1 MKYAVVKPLI
11 KLKKHLNLLDY
22 EISRSLSKNL
32 KIGQLIEIP
41 FRNSSKFGIVFGIK
55 SSTEQ
60 ESKNIKRILS
70 ITNQTPII
78 SKNQIDFYNW
88 FCEYNFS
95 SLNFLNNIIP
105 LPMKN
110 KIKEKDACPEH
121 NAGRYGGEKFFIYKT
136 PFKLKNI
143 NSSILE
149 NKQFIFKHN
158 FFEEKISLIKNIID
172 KNYKSEKLTL
182 IISPTKAHI
191 EKVLSPLLNFYND
204 KDYKIITGLTHLS
217 KLKHNEIW
225 SSIVNR
231 NIKFVIGTKMSIFY
245 PIDNIATIIIDES
258 ENENL
263 NQIDINP
270 RFEFLPNALELAKI
284 NNSQIIFTSYCPS
297 AYLYNLA
304 QNKKLKLLEIKEK
317 VNTEISVLDMSTKY
331 FENHI
336 HFFTEEETRNSKK
349 TLFLLNKKGYSKNL
363 KCRDCNFVFKCVGCN
378 SILSIKNNELH
389 CYNCEKSYDSP
400 IECPKCHG
408 TKFDNFGIGTEQFA
422 EIIKNNFKDKKT
434 IVIDKDNYENLK
446 LINSNDT
453 AVATRI
459 IIDYIKQSEF
469 DLIVIPFSHQFL
481 NNNFDSN
488 EDFFKL
494 ISKLISLKPEKIIVQ
509 CIGEQK
515 IHEYIRNNNYAS
527 MIEDELLNRKLLKYP
542 PFENILKITLKNTDK
557 NELDKN
563 AIELYDKIKSKLNE
577 KADLL
582 EIIDKNTKVRSFFI
596 KNIIIKYKDN
606 SSISS
611 IKEILEDIDII
622 EKNYFKL

>member
-1 MKYAVVKPLI
+1 MKYALIKPLI
-11 KLKKHLNLLDY
+11 KLKKGLNLLDY
-22 EISRSLSKNL
+22 SVPGVLSKNL
-32 KIGQLIEIP
+32 KIGQLVEIP
-41 FRNSSKFGIVFGIK
+41 FRNSSKFGVVFHIK
-55 SSTEQ
+55 NESQ
-60 ESKNIKRILS
+60 ENIKTKDILRIS
-70 ITNQTPII
+70 NQNPII
-78 SKNQIDFYNW
+78 SKNQINFYKW

-110 KIKEKDACPEH
+110 KIKERD
-121 NAGRYGGEKFFIYKT
+121 EKFFIYKT

-172 KNYKSEKLTL
+172 KNSKNGKLTL

-204 KDYKIITGLTHLS
+204 KDFRIITGLTHLS

-225 SSIVNR
+225 NSIKDNK
-231 NIKFVIGTKMSIFY
+231 IKFIIGTKMSIFY
-245 PIDNIATIIIDES
+245 PIDNIATIIVDES

-270 RFEFLPNALELAKI
+270 RFEFLPNVLELSKI
-284 NNSQIIFTSYCPS
+284 NNSQIIFTTYSPS

-304 QNKKLKLLEIKEK
+304 KEKQLKLLETKEK
-317 VNTEISVLDMSTKY
+317 INTEISVLDMSTKY
-331 FENHI
+331 FENHL
-336 HFFTEEETRNSKK
+336 HFFTEQETKNTKK

-363 KCRDCNFVFKCVGCN
+363 KCRDCNFVFKCDNCN
-378 SILSIKNNELH
+378 SILSIKNEKLH
-389 CYNCEKSYDSP
+389 CYNCEKSFDTPLS
-400 IECPKCHG
+400 CPKCHG
-408 TKFDNFGIGTEQFA
+408 TKFDNFGIGTEQFS
-422 EIIKNNFKDKKT
+422 EIIKNNFKGKKT

-446 LINSNDT
+446 LINQNDII
-453 AVATRI
+453 VATRI
-459 IIDYIKQSEF
+459 IIDYIKESEF

-494 ISKLISLKPEKIIVQ
+494 ISKLISLKPGKIIVQ
-509 CIGEQK
+509 TIGEQK

-527 MIEDELLNRKLLKYP
+527 MIEDELNMRKLLKYP
-542 PFENILKITLKNTDK
+542 PYENILKITLKDTDK
-557 NELDKN
+557 NELDKKT
-563 AIELYDKIKSKLNE
+563 IELYDKIKLKVSNNV
-577 KADLL
+577 DLL
-582 EIIDKNTKVRSFFI
+582 DIIDKNTKVRSFYM
-596 KNIIIKYKDN
+596 KYILLKYSSDN
-606 SSISS
+606 SISS
-611 IKEILEDIDII
+611 IKELLSDIDII

>member
-1 MKYAVVKPLI
+1 MKYALVKPFL

-22 EISRSLSKNL
+22 EIAGSLSKNL

-41 FRNSSKFGIVFGIK
+41 FRNSSKFGIVFDIK

-60 ESKNIKRILS
+60 ESKNIKQILS

-78 SKNQIDFYNW
+78 SKNQIDFYKW

-95 SLNFLNNIIP
+95 SLNFVNNIIP

-110 KIKEKDACPEH
+110 KIKEKE
-121 NAGRYGGEKFFIYKT
+121 EKFFIYKT

-158 FFEEKISLIKNIID
+158 FFEEKVSLIKNVID
-172 KNYKSEKLTL
+172 KNSKSEKLTL
-182 IISPTKAHI
+182 IISPTKSHI
-191 EKVLSPLLNFYND
+191 EKVLSPLLNFYTE
-204 KDYKIITGLTHLS
+204 KDYRIITGLTHLS

-225 SSIVNR
+225 NSIINKKV
-231 NIKFVIGTKMSIFY
+231 KFVIGTKMSIFY
-245 PIDNIATIIIDES
+245 PLDNVATIIIDES

-270 RFEFLPNALELAKI
+270 RFEFLPNVLELSKI

-304 QNKKLKLLEIKEK
+304 KEKQLKLLEIKEK
-317 VNTEISVLDMSTKY
+317 VSTEISVLDMSTKY
-331 FENHI
+331 FENHM
-336 HFFTEEETRNSKK
+336 HFFTEDEIKSSKK

-363 KCRDCNFVFKCVGCN
+363 KCRDCNFVFKCDDCN
-378 SILSIKNNELH
+378 SVLSIKNEKLH
-389 CYNCEKSYDSP
+389 CYNCEKSFDTP

-408 TKFDNFGIGTEQFA
+408 TKFDNFGIGTEQFS

-446 LINSNDT
+446 LVSSNDIV
-453 AVATRI
+453 VATRI
-459 IIDYIKQSEF
+459 IIDYIKQCEF

-494 ISKLISLKPEKIIVQ
+494 ISKLLSLKPEKIIVQ

-515 IHEYIRNNNYAS
+515 IHEYIRNNNYKS

-542 PFENILKITLKNTDK
+542 PFENILKITLKDTNK
-557 NELDKN
+557 NELDKK
-563 AIELYDKIKSKLNE
+563 AIELYDKIKSRIDN

-582 EIIDKNTKVRSFFI
+582 EIIDKNTKVRSFYI
-596 KNIIIKYKDN
+596 KNILIKYKDD
-606 SSISS
+606 SDISS
-611 IKEILEDIDII
+611 IKEILEDVDIM